1 MGELHSKLRKTILG
15 DDQAS
20 MEAMPMPRM
29 LDLRPARG
37 AWMALPY
44 QSLRGVEYDPDRNPS
59 MTIEFSSHVIEVTGR
74 NLQSVYTAVVGH
86 RAAVL
91 AEVSELYIEE
101 EGAVFIERLVIR
113 RKRALGEERET
124 GAGRR

>member
-1 MGELHSKLRKTILG
+1 MGELHSTLRKTILG

-44 QSLRGVEYDPDRNPS
+44 QSLRGVEYIPDRNPS

-86 RAAVL
+86 RASVL

-113 RKRALGEERET
+113 RKRAPGEERET